1 MSTSTPSITP
11 SVAPRPAARI
21 FGLVFAVAV
30 VILFAVMWVGIAQAY
45 ATGGGILVDVW
56 TWLTS
61 LPLIVAIVAWI
72 LLLPLAVAAWA
83 WSADLAGP
91 VMAALVVGLVAWTV
105 LGVAGLVREL
115 RKR

>member
-11 SVAPRPAARI
+11 SVAPRPAGRI
-21 FGLVFAVAV
+21 VGLVFAVAV
-30 VILFAVMWVGIAQAY
+30 VVLFAVMWVGLVQAY

-61 LPLIVAIVAWI
+61 LPLIAAIVAWV

-91 VMAALVVGLVAWTV
+91 VMAALIVGLVAWTV